1 MHESRDIMPN
11 MVESTDNKKKDVKK
25 DQVKDKKQGKKNKP
39 SDNEGNTNQGA
50 NQSFCEDQK
59 GSKNIICKKD
69 SEHERLD
76 DDDEEGW
83 CVQRNKK
90 KTSHQSLSEE
100 QEYHK
105 NVQEKSKLSD
115 SNSKQKKTHDNNNID
130 SHEVED
136 THKSETKRR
145 KRRRDKKKNSQE
157 HNDIPDIDSSIND
170 TFNETKVHDGN
181 NIVHEEN
188 TLHLSNDDLAGRRD
202 KKKKKNSQEP
212 NDTSD
217 LNSSIDDKF
226 NETKVHD
233 GNNFNLHEEE
243 TQHLSVNNDSKGL
256 RNKNK
261 NENSQKQNNISDIDS
276 SIYDKLNQKKVHG
289 GNKINLHEA
298 TPYLSVNEDSKV
310 RRNKKKN
317 KKTSRRSLSEELK
330 SHKNVQKPNKWPEK
344 DSIDDNMEQAHDRK
358 KIDMNKDTRK
368 SEGAERPRDKYKN
381 NNSQKQSRFSDACVL
396 EEIDEDIFKLSKEYS
411 LAHCVAEDLR
421 MGAGIAVDF
430 KNIFGG
436 VGKLV
441 DQKLKIGDV
450 GIVKRHDQYAFYLVT
465 KKTSNGKPTMIT
477 MEKALISLLN
487 KMKEYNLTKLGIPTI
502 GCGLDKLDW
511 SDTKSLIIKIF
522 SGSGIHITVCV
533 PSKLLDSKKS
543 PRLTVYITPK
553 NLWEME
559 TETIIILFIDLEKTC
574 NNNWTDH
581 IVDKVDAKYPF
592 KENLLRDIRN
602 KKPDPGDIKIYNVKN
617 EVITCIFTTENTY
630 YGSLENGFKTI
641 DHTLKGYKY
650 LAIQSDSIDYPSDN
664 FQRISWIVLISRSII
679 HSSELWLCGDVKQN
693 NYKVYYDEYCK
704 NILSMNNSFQYNS
717 PSQNY
722 NRYNDVRRSNF
733 YTKEK

>member
-217 LNSSIDDKF
+217 LHSSIDDKF

-243 TQHLSVNNDSKGL
+243 TQHLSVNNDSKG
-256 RNKNK
+256 
-261 NENSQKQNNISDIDS
+261 
-276 SIYDKLNQKKVHG
+276 
-289 GNKINLHEA
+289 
-298 TPYLSVNEDSKV
+298 
-310 RRNKKKN
+310 
-317 KKTSRRSLSEELK
+317 
-330 SHKNVQKPNKWPEK
+330 
-344 DSIDDNMEQAHDRK
+344 
-358 KIDMNKDTRK
+358 
-368 SEGAERPRDKYKN
+368 PRDKYKN

-411 LAHCVAEDLR
+411 LAHCVAEDLQ
-421 MGAGIAVDF
+421 MDAGIAVDF

-502 GCGLDKLDW
+502 RCGLDKLDW
-511 SDTKSLIIKIF
+511 SDTKSLINKIF

-559 TETIIILFIDLEKTC
+559 IDTIIILFIDLEKTC

-704 NILSMNNSFQYNS
+704 NILPMNNSFQYNS

>member
-1 MHESRDIMPN
+1 MDKMDKTKSSQTKRN

-217 LNSSIDDKF
+217 LHSSIDDKF

-243 TQHLSVNNDSKGL
+243 TQHLSVNNDSKG
-256 RNKNK
+256 
-261 NENSQKQNNISDIDS
+261 
-276 SIYDKLNQKKVHG
+276 
-289 GNKINLHEA
+289 
-298 TPYLSVNEDSKV
+298 
-310 RRNKKKN
+310 
-317 KKTSRRSLSEELK
+317 
-330 SHKNVQKPNKWPEK
+330 
-344 DSIDDNMEQAHDRK
+344 
-358 KIDMNKDTRK
+358 
-368 SEGAERPRDKYKN
+368 PRDKYKN

-411 LAHCVAEDLR
+411 LAHCVAEDLQ
-421 MGAGIAVDF
+421 MDAGIAVDF

-502 GCGLDKLDW
+502 RCGLDKLDW
-511 SDTKSLIIKIF
+511 SDTKSLINKIF

-559 TETIIILFIDLEKTC
+559 IDTIIILFIDLEKTC

-704 NILSMNNSFQYNS
+704 NILPMNNSFQYNS

>member
-1 MHESRDIMPN
+1 MDKMDKTKSSQTKRN

-188 TLHLSNDDLAGRRD
+188 TLHLSNDDLAG
-202 KKKKKNSQEP
+202 
-212 NDTSD
+212 
-217 LNSSIDDKF
+217 
-226 NETKVHD
+226 
-233 GNNFNLHEEE
+233 
-243 TQHLSVNNDSKGL
+243 
-256 RNKNK
+256 
-261 NENSQKQNNISDIDS
+261 
-276 SIYDKLNQKKVHG
+276 
-289 GNKINLHEA
+289 
-298 TPYLSVNEDSKV
+298 
-310 RRNKKKN
+310 
-317 KKTSRRSLSEELK
+317 
-330 SHKNVQKPNKWPEK
+330 
-344 DSIDDNMEQAHDRK
+344 
-358 KIDMNKDTRK
+358 
-368 SEGAERPRDKYKN
+368 PRDKYKN

-411 LAHCVAEDLR
+411 LAHCVAEDLQ
-421 MGAGIAVDF
+421 MDAGIAVDF

-502 GCGLDKLDW
+502 RCGLDKLDW
-511 SDTKSLIIKIF
+511 SDTKSLINKIF

-559 TETIIILFIDLEKTC
+559 IDTIIILFIDLEKTC

-704 NILSMNNSFQYNS
+704 NILPMNNSFQYNS

>member
-1 MHESRDIMPN
+1 MDKMDKTKSSQTKRN

-243 TQHLSVNNDSKGL
+243 TQHLSVNNDSKG
-256 RNKNK
+256 
-261 NENSQKQNNISDIDS
+261 
-276 SIYDKLNQKKVHG
+276 
-289 GNKINLHEA
+289 
-298 TPYLSVNEDSKV
+298 
-310 RRNKKKN
+310 
-317 KKTSRRSLSEELK
+317 
-330 SHKNVQKPNKWPEK
+330 
-344 DSIDDNMEQAHDRK
+344 
-358 KIDMNKDTRK
+358 
-368 SEGAERPRDKYKN
+368 PRDKYKN

>member
-1 MHESRDIMPN
+1 MDKMDKTKSSQTKRN

-217 LNSSIDDKF
+217 LHSSIDDKF

-243 TQHLSVNNDSKGL
+243 TQHLSVNNDSKG
-256 RNKNK
+256 
-261 NENSQKQNNISDIDS
+261 
-276 SIYDKLNQKKVHG
+276 
-289 GNKINLHEA
+289 
-298 TPYLSVNEDSKV
+298 
-310 RRNKKKN
+310 
-317 KKTSRRSLSEELK
+317 
-330 SHKNVQKPNKWPEK
+330 
-344 DSIDDNMEQAHDRK
+344 
-358 KIDMNKDTRK
+358 
-368 SEGAERPRDKYKN
+368 PRDKYKN

-411 LAHCVAEDLR
+411 LAHCVAEDLQ
-421 MGAGIAVDF
+421 MDAGIAVDF

-502 GCGLDKLDW
+502 RCGLDKLDW
-511 SDTKSLIIKIF
+511 SDTKSLINKIF

-533 PSKLLDSKKS
+533 PSKI
-543 PRLTVYITPK
+543 RK
-553 NLWEME
+553 NR
-559 TETIIILFIDLEKTC
+559 
-574 NNNWTDH
+574 
-581 IVDKVDAKYPF
+581 
-592 KENLLRDIRN
+592 RD
-602 KKPDPGDIKIYNVKN
+602 
-617 EVITCIFTTENTY
+617 
-630 YGSLENGFKTI
+630 
-641 DHTLKGYKY
+641 
-650 LAIQSDSIDYPSDN
+650 
-664 FQRISWIVLISRSII
+664 
-679 HSSELWLCGDVKQN
+679 
-693 NYKVYYDEYCK
+693 
-704 NILSMNNSFQYNS
+704 
-717 PSQNY
+717 
-722 NRYNDVRRSNF
+722 
-733 YTKEK
+733 

>member
-1 MHESRDIMPN
+1 MDKMDKTKSSQTKRN

-145 KRRRDKKKNSQE
+145 KRRDKKKNSQE

-217 LNSSIDDKF
+217 LHSSIDDKF

-243 TQHLSVNNDSKGL
+243 TQHLSVNNDSKG
-256 RNKNK
+256 
-261 NENSQKQNNISDIDS
+261 
-276 SIYDKLNQKKVHG
+276 
-289 GNKINLHEA
+289 
-298 TPYLSVNEDSKV
+298 
-310 RRNKKKN
+310 
-317 KKTSRRSLSEELK
+317 
-330 SHKNVQKPNKWPEK
+330 
-344 DSIDDNMEQAHDRK
+344 
-358 KIDMNKDTRK
+358 
-368 SEGAERPRDKYKN
+368 PRDKYKN

-411 LAHCVAEDLR
+411 LAHCVAEDLQ
-421 MGAGIAVDF
+421 MDAGIAVDF

-502 GCGLDKLDW
+502 RCGLDKLDW
-511 SDTKSLIIKIF
+511 SDTKSLINKIF

-559 TETIIILFIDLEKTC
+559 IDTIIILFIDLEKTC

-704 NILSMNNSFQYNS
+704 NILPMNNSFQYNS